1 MKTVFLA
8 PLALL
13 VILCGCAKVKEKESE
28 PVVPVQVADVRSE
41 PIQRVITAEGILR
54 AFDQS
59 AVTPKI
65 SAPVSRFYVNRGDHV
80 RKGQLLAI
88 LENRDL
94 AASVVDA
101 KGSYEQAAANYR
113 NISSAIV
120 PDEIVKARSDVEA
133 FQQQVDAAKKLL
145 DNREQLQKE
154 GALSRKLVDEA
165 VVAYAQAK
173 SQYDTARKHLESV
186 QNVGR
191 HEEVKG
197 AGGQLESAKGKFEA
211 AQAQLSYSEVRSLIS
226 GVVADRAVY
235 AGEMAAAGTPLVT
248 IVDVSSV
255 IARMNIPQQQAAYLR
270 VGQAARVVAT
280 DSSVETSG
288 KISVISPAVDPQ
300 STTVEVWVQ
309 APNPGE
315 RLRPGGTVHITI
327 AAETIQSAVVV
338 PPAALLPTDEGGVAL
353 MVVGPDSIAQQHKV
367 EVGIRTAEK
376 VQILSGAEPGQKVVV
391 AGGVGLQNGAKVS
404 VEKPGQAGEKA
415 EGSGEK
421 KVVGGDQK
429 STPDA
434 GKAGGHE

>member
-1 MKTVFLA
+1 
-8 PLALL
+8 
-13 VILCGCAKVKEKESE
+13 
-28 PVVPVQVADVRSE
+28 
-41 PIQRVITAEGILR
+41 
-54 AFDQS
+54 
-59 AVTPKI
+59 
-65 SAPVSRFYVNRGDHV
+65 
-80 RKGQLLAI
+80 
-88 LENRDL
+88 
-94 AASVVDA
+94 
-101 KGSYEQAAANYR
+101 
-113 NISSAIV
+113 
-120 PDEIVKARSDVEA
+120 
-133 FQQQVDAAKKLL
+133 
-145 DNREQLQKE
+145 
-154 GALSRKLVDEA
+154 
-165 VVAYAQAK
+165 
-173 SQYDTARKHLESV
+173 
-186 QNVGR
+186 
-191 HEEVKG
+191 VKG

-211 AQAQLSYSEVRSLIS
+211 AQAQLSYSEVRSPIS

-235 AGEMAAAGTPLVT
+235 SGEMAAAGTPLLT

-255 IARMNIPQQQAAYLR
+255 IARINVPQQQAAYLR

-338 PPAALLPTDEGGVAL
+338 PPEALLPTDEGGVAL
-353 MVVGPDSIAQQHKV
+353 MVVGPDSIAHQHKV

-404 VEKPGQAGEKA
+404 VEKPGQAAQKA
-415 EGSGEK
+415 EGSDKPEGSGKASAGEK
-421 KVVGGDQK
+421 KAVDQK

-434 GKAGGHE
+434 RKAGGHE